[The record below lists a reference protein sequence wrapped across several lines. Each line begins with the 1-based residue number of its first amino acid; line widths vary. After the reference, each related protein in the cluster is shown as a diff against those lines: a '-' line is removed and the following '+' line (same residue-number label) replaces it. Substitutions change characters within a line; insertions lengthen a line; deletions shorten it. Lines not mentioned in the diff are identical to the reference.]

1 MGHIFLFLTV
11 KVKVTQSCPTLW
23 PHRLYS
29 PWNSLGQNTG
39 MGSLSHLQGI
49 FPTQGWNP
57 GLPHCRWILYQLS
70 HQGSPSFLLHLVT
83 CYEIWVLW
91 LIGYRDPGFC
101 YIPLKCDFCSSR
113 WLGSTH
119 TPNKFLSPLRW
130 AAAAQIL
137 LTFFF
142 CLKQQSLFLHK
153 AVKMGQFLKGYLELE
168 NPSWVWKFKLLSCV
182 QHFVTPWTA
191 ACQAPLSMGFSRQE
205 YWSEFPFP
213 SPGNVS

>member
-142 CLKQQSLFLHK
+142 FVLNNSLYFYTKQSK
-153 AVKMGQFLKGYLELE
+153 WGSSSKGTW
-168 NPSWVWKFKLLSCV
+168 N
-182 QHFVTPWTA
+182 
-191 ACQAPLSMGFSRQE
+191 
-205 YWSEFPFP
+205 
-213 SPGNVS
+213 